1 LSVPASAPP
10 ASAWGRAL
18 AAARANLLPGLVLQ
32 GFAVAL
38 VSAYYLHAPTRAALD
53 SLAAVKARFGFA
65 YSILSTALFGGAIP
79 FLYMRLHP
87 VTRASTPVAHGAF
100 YLGFW
105 AYKGFEVDLFYRI
118 QGRLFG
124 NVPTVATIAKKVLVD
139 QFVYCVLISM
149 PFTVLAF
156 YWKDIG
162 FDGKR
167 LRALDPIGFLKA
179 ALPPA
184 LLGTWIVWIPAV
196 TVIYCLP
203 PALQIPLFNIVLCFY
218 ALMIAALN
226 ARNALAP
233 DAGGP
238 TLPERAGPGAAG

>member
-1 LSVPASAPP
+1 LSAGE
-10 ASAWGRAL
+10 SAWRRAL
-18 AAARANLLPGLVLQ
+18 GAARANLLPGLVLQ
-32 GFAVAL
+32 AFAVAL
-38 VSAYYLHAPTRAALD
+38 VASYYLHAPTRAALD

-65 YSILSTALFGGAIP
+65 YSIVSTALFGAVIP

-87 VTRASTPVAHGAF
+87 RTRAATPAAHGLF

-105 AYKGFEVDLFYRI
+105 AYKGFEVDLFYRV
-118 QGRLFG
+118 QGWLFG
-124 NVPTVATIAKKVLVD
+124 TQPTWAVIAKKVIVD
-139 QFVYCVLISM
+139 QFVYCVLLSM

-162 FDGKR
+162 FDRRR
-167 LRALDPIGFLKA
+167 LRALDIPGFLKA
-179 ALPPA
+179 ALPVA

-203 PALQIPLFNIVLCFY
+203 SALQIPLFNIVLCFY

-226 ARNALAP
+226 ARNA
-233 DAGGP
+233 
-238 TLPERAGPGAAG
+238 GAQVPSPAAA